1 MKTRIDL
8 NCDLGEEMPND
19 DAIFPFIS
27 SANIA
32 CGFHAGNSKTIEKSI
47 QNCLTYNVKIGAH
60 PSYNDRE
67 NFGRTEQHLSS
78 NELKDIIAKQIEIVL
93 AACEKQKAYLHH
105 IKLHG
110 ALYNQSANEAAI
122 AIPILETI
130 RSIIPQAIIYGLSE
144 SVFNQIATEMGFRVK
159 HEVFADRKYT
169 STKTLVSRK
178 THGAVITNHTEV
190 LQQVEAFI
198 QEKEFES
205 IDKKKIM
212 LKADSICLHGDGE
225 HAVAFA
231 KSIHHFLTE
240 KKIVIGA

>member
-1 MKTRIDL
+1 MKTKIDL

-19 DAIFPFIS
+19 EAIFPFIS

-32 CGFHAGNSKTIEKSI
+32 CGFHAGNTKTIEQSI
-47 QNCLTYNVKIGAH
+47 QNCLYHNVKIGAH
-60 PSYNDRE
+60 PSYNDRT
-67 NFGRTEQHLSS
+67 NFGRTEQHLAS
-78 NELKDIIAKQIEIVL
+78 NELKDLIAKQIEIL
-93 AACEKQKAYLHH
+93 LTACEKQKAHLHH

-110 ALYNQSANEAAI
+110 ALYNQSANDAAV

-130 RSIIPQAIIYGLSE
+130 RSIIPHVVIYGLSE
-144 SVFNQIATEMGFRVK
+144 SIFNKLATEMGFTVK

-169 STKTLVSRK
+169 SIKTLVSRQ
-178 THGAVITNHTEV
+178 TQGAVITNHAEV

-205 IDKKKIM
+205 IDEKKIM
-212 LKADSICLHGDGE
+212 LKADTICLHGDGA